1 MEEKKQLLENEWTPS
16 TMLVEIL
23 TCKEGNSSSRR
34 YSVFSLGLTFFLLL
48 FAETLILAL
57 LAWIISLQLG
67 VDIKNISDSYKGK
80 FSVDPTEIRNPGYS
94 GGLSRDDSNVNCC
107 TPTAIDINQVL
118 KKHVEE
124 TVEDHLRTTSNIQG
138 ETLEKRSTSSDDLD
152 RNGSIQNVRPPRN
165 PVTPKA
171 HLHPKF
177 QAELLPGYQTPKILT
192 DWTTRTQSSF
202 LDRMSYS
209 DDGYVTVSV
218 SGFYYIYCQI
228 SYRQIG
234 SHQSSSS
241 SVSVDNRISSNIVHD
256 IMLRTTASSSSRPT
270 RKLMSN
276 TETPKSNIVSNETY
290 EYSSFMSCVLNLTVG
305 DELYLRAQVPSS
317 NFVIIS
323 QYDTTYF
330 GLMLLNER

>member
-1 MEEKKQLLENEWTPS
+1 MEEIEKKQLLENEWTPS

-23 TCKEGNSSSRR
+23 TCKEGNSSPRR

-67 VDIKNISDSYKGK
+67 VDIKNISDSYKSKLLVG
-80 FSVDPTEIRNPGYS
+80 PIERNPAGHG
-94 GGLSRDDSNVNCC
+94 GGLSNVNCC
-107 TPTAIDINQVL
+107 TPTAIDINQVF
-118 KKHVEE
+118 KKHIEE
-124 TVEDHLRTTSNIQG
+124 TVDDYLRTSSDIHG
-138 ETLEKRSTSSDDLD
+138 ETREKRSTSSDDQD
-152 RNGSIQNVRPPRN
+152 RNGSTQNVRPPRN

-177 QAELLPGYQTPKILT
+177 QAELLPGYQAPKILT
-192 DWTTRTQSSF
+192 DWTTSTQSSF
-202 LDRMSYS
+202 LDRMSYN

-228 SYRQIG
+228 SYRQTN
-234 SHQSSSS
+234 SRSSSS
-241 SVSVDNRISSNIVHD
+241 SISTDIGISPNIVHD
-256 IMLRTTASSSSRPT
+256 IMLRTGSSAST
-270 RKLMSN
+270 RKLISN
-276 TETPKSNIVSNETY
+276 TETPKSVSNEIY

-305 DELYLRAQVPSS
+305 DEIYLRAQVPGS
-317 NFVIIS
+317 NFVIVS

-330 GLMLLNER
+330 GLMLLN